1 MSQVTAK
8 LHQLRG
14 FFIVY
19 FVAQLFVDIVLGW
32 DLTRVSLGRGRGFG
46 PGRMGFS
53 RGAFLMLTLLFA
65 GVLFALALWFFQQ
78 MIQRKNWARIVLLV
92 VGWVTVADAFF
103 SWLLT
108 ARSAGF
114 TAWLFGLAP
123 GLDWQR
129 ALLVDRVKDFLGLLF
144 WAYLIYVLQFTPE
157 VRRSFFPPAQASGSA
172 TSPPA
177 E

>member
-1 MSQVTAK
+1 MSQVTTK

-14 FFIVY
+14 FFIFY
-19 FVAQLFVDIVLGW
+19 FVAQLFVDVVMGW
-32 DLTRVSLGRGRGFG
+32 DLARVSLGRGRGFG
-46 PGRMGFS
+46 PGRLGFS

-78 MIQRKNWARIVLLV
+78 MIQRKNWARIVLLI
-92 VGWVTVADAFF
+92 VGWVTVADALL
-103 SWLLT
+103 SWLFT
-108 ARSAGF
+108 TQAGGF
-114 TAWLFGLAP
+114 TPWLFSLVP

-144 WAYLIYVLQFTPE
+144 WAYLIYVLQFTLE
-157 VRRSFFPPAQASGSA
+157 VKRSFLPSAQASGSV
-172 TSPPA
+172 TPPPA